1 MEKIR
6 VRCNIE
12 KRDRRKIGLEKGKAG
27 SLRRHF
33 MVYNSL
39 NVSAKDSLMGELSK
53 LSIPSSLPQTLTYGV
68 SQDGFISHFLQVRNR
83 TG

>member
-1 MEKIR
+1 
-6 VRCNIE
+6 
-12 KRDRRKIGLEKGKAG
+12 
-27 SLRRHF
+27 
-33 MVYNSL
+33 MVYISL